1 MNKVEHLCTVAV
13 DMAIKM
19 STPFVIAIAIIER
32 GKVMGDITVMKIEA
46 IQLGYL
52 CCVELNNSQKQGEFE
67 HQLSEL
73 GIAIPDTEQT
83 KIEVYICLHTVQ
95 RETFTKGKVDEF
107 DESE

>member
-1 MNKVEHLCTVAV
+1 
-13 DMAIKM
+13 
-19 STPFVIAIAIIER
+19 
-32 GKVMGDITVMKIEA
+32 MGDITVMKIEA

-83 KIEVYICLHTVQ
+83 KIEVNICYICIQ
-95 RETFTKGKVDEF
+95 RLPHDVRTFNSCFV
-107 DESE
+107 